1 MAAKTTPGGKPTPS
15 FEERLSALGRSWRLL
30 SESLPA
36 GTHPFPLGLILM
48 GALLVSRVA
57 EPLRAPLGE
66 AVISAQIRT
75 AVSRHIVHEGFYTVK
90 IDFGGTGLKEG
101 YQPDNGG
108 VYSEF
113 DED

>member
-1 MAAKTTPGGKPTPS
+1 MS
-15 FEERLSALGRSWRLL
+15 QVNI
-30 SESLPA
+30 SLNL
-36 GTHPFPLGLILM
+36 TVKDEDDLM
-48 GALLVSRVA
+48 
-57 EPLRAPLGE
+57 
-66 AVISAQIRT
+66 AQIRT